1 MDGLLLS
8 LSVEFGSS
16 TVNNKYFIWFVTN
29 GIFHCLQDSHFYFLK
44 LGTINLYRN
53 FLFWRYFFINYGF
66 KIIFSLL
73 ITFFRFKK

>member
-44 LGTINLYRN
+44 LGTINLYRH
-53 FLFWRYFFINYGF
+53 FLF
-66 KIIFSLL
+66 
-73 ITFFRFKK
+73 